1 VRAIKKK
8 MQSKQ
13 CVFSGMESITR
24 VEDWSIF
31 VRGMFMIEGYYETI
45 DEIELLEMLFMVTAR
60 EGRMIR
66 RVFKQCTFSF
76 IDFTHEEITRL
87 MAHLVSVK
95 RGNIQFAFFNCRV
108 LLNGERFEYLFPQP
122 SYTVPNELW
131 SLGNI
136 VRHNL
141 FARYHLKDARIEVKG
156 ESKEFFDLY
165 QWKML
170 SRRSKTKI
178 DFTDF
183 QAALILS
190 RLNIA
195 KSTPLHPSYRILIE
209 DVDNVK

>member
-1 VRAIKKK
+1 MRIIKK

-13 CVFSGMESITR
+13 GMFSGVSSTTR

-31 VRGMFMIEGYYETI
+31 VQSMFMIEGYYETS
-45 DEIELLEMLFMVTAR
+45 DESEMLELLFMVHSR
-60 EGRMIR
+60 EGRIIR
-66 RVFKQCTFSF
+66 RVFTQCTFSF
-76 IDFTHEEITRL
+76 IDFTHDELFRL
-87 MAHLVSVK
+87 MKHLVSIK
-95 RGNIQFAFFNCRV
+95 TGNIQFAFFNCRV
-108 LLNGERFEYLFPQP
+108 LLNGERIDYPFPLP
-122 SYTVPNELW
+122 TYMVPIELW
-131 SLGNI
+131 SNTNI

-156 ESKEFFDLY
+156 ESKEFFDMY

-190 RLNIA
+190 RLTHGKA
-195 KSTPLHPSYRILIE
+195 AATPLPTCSIIIE
-209 DVDNVK
+209 DVDMCK